1 MTNKTSNSS
10 NSLPSPE
17 TGATCGEL
25 AEPTD
30 SPWRPSWW
38 RWLISALSG
47 IVEIEKQAALDE
59 QRHAQKMS
67 ELRTKNKRLAEL
79 QSKLN
84 EILHS

>member
-1 MTNKTSNSS
+1 MTNKTSDSS

-17 TGATCGEL
+17 NRA
-25 AEPTD
+25 TD
-30 SPWRPSWW
+30 SPWQPSWW

-47 IVEIEKQAALDE
+47 TVEIERQAALDE

-67 ELRTKNKRLAEL
+67 ELKAYNEELRIKNKRLAEL
-79 QSKLN
+79 QSRLN